1 MNAVGAKK
9 THDINATSVIAFPAL
24 QGIFSDRFSV
34 PRFALKPAPL
44 ALYPIHMDGGGMVD
58 GRQQCA

>member
-1 MNAVGAKK
+1 M
-9 THDINATSVIAFPAL
+9 HDINAISVIAFPAL

-34 PRFALKPAPL
+34 PRFALKLAPL

-58 GRQQCA
+58 GRQQFA

>member
-1 MNAVGAKK
+1 M
-9 THDINATSVIAFPAL
+9 HDINAISVIAFPAL
-24 QGIFSDRFSV
+24 QGISDRFSV
-34 PRFALKPAPL
+34 PRFALKLAPL